1 MNKMLIAV
9 FETETKAYEGLSAL
23 KGLHKD
29 GDITLYAAA
38 VIHKNKNGEIQVK
51 ESADEGPIGTG
62 VGLLTGSLIGLL
74 AGPVGL
80 AIGAFTGSV
89 AGLIYDVNVDDVNTT
104 FADDVSEAL
113 GKGKTAVVC

>member
-23 KGLHKD
+23 KGLHKN

-38 VIHKNKNGEIQVK
+38 VINKDQNGQIKVK
-51 ESADEGPIGTG
+51 ESADQGPIGTG

-74 AGPVGL
+74 GGPVGL
-80 AIGAFTGSV
+80 AIGAFTGSM
-89 AGLIYDVNVDDVNTT
+89 AGLIYDVKC
-104 FADDVSEAL
+104 
-113 GKGKTAVVC
+113 GRC